1 MIGNIYS
8 YSFYI
13 LFIYNSYKE
22 HILFF
27 FMTQKKIIYPPGPSS
42 VHSLKN
48 IHDLLKDPLK
58 TLTEIANKYG
68 EIAHFKAGRQ
78 HIYLINDPNYIEKIL
93 IYNHQNFKKGKRL
106 QTAKRLLGEGLV
118 TSEDKKHDNQRKII
132 HPLFLPKK
140 ITSYGKIMINE
151 CQLMCKE
158 WKDGSIIDIH
168 KEMMKVTLRII
179 CKSVLDYDLNSKE
192 AQQFTKAFEISKKYF
207 KRLQHPLGL
216 VLDHIPILPK
226 VAESRESVKTIDTIV
241 YRLISEKKKV
251 LQNNTNMENSNL
263 GEDLLTRLLQVQ
275 LSFQKKSKENTS
287 SEIKDTNKESNL
299 ENQEDNMD
307 DKQIRDNVLTML
319 IAGHETTANAL
330 TWTYYLISQ
339 HPNVEEKIHEEI
351 DKVISQNKENKD
363 KQIKIPRVEDLTKF
377 KYVEKVIRESLR
389 IYPTVWSIGRIVEE
403 DYLIDKYTIPKGSS
417 IIMSQYVIQHDN
429 RFYKDPH
436 EFNPERWTD
445 EFKRSIPKFS
455 YFPFGGGI
463 RGCIGEPFA
472 WQEAIL
478 LMATISSNWNIKIL
492 SKQKVEMSPG
502 ITLNPKNG
510 IKMKIF
516 TRG

>member
-168 KEMMKVTLRII
+168 KEFFPR
-179 CKSVLDYDLNSKE
+179 C
-192 AQQFTKAFEISKKYF
+192 FT
-207 KRLQHPLGL
+207 G
-216 VLDHIPILPK
+216 
-226 VAESRESVKTIDTIV
+226 
-241 YRLISEKKKV
+241 
-251 LQNNTNMENSNL
+251 
-263 GEDLLTRLLQVQ
+263 
-275 LSFQKKSKENTS
+275 
-287 SEIKDTNKESNL
+287 
-299 ENQEDNMD
+299 
-307 DKQIRDNVLTML
+307 QI
-319 IAGHETTANAL
+319 
-330 TWTYYLISQ
+330 
-339 HPNVEEKIHEEI
+339 
-351 DKVISQNKENKD
+351 
-363 KQIKIPRVEDLTKF
+363 
-377 KYVEKVIRESLR
+377 
-389 IYPTVWSIGRIVEE
+389 
-403 DYLIDKYTIPKGSS
+403 
-417 IIMSQYVIQHDN
+417 
-429 RFYKDPH
+429 
-436 EFNPERWTD
+436 
-445 EFKRSIPKFS
+445 
-455 YFPFGGGI
+455 
-463 RGCIGEPFA
+463 
-472 WQEAIL
+472 
-478 LMATISSNWNIKIL
+478 
-492 SKQKVEMSPG
+492 
-502 ITLNPKNG
+502 
-510 IKMKIF
+510 
-516 TRG
+516 